1 MRQEG
6 EEVGV
11 MKWRMEEGAHRNG
24 RFPSMDVGS
33 SWRKVGAGAHR
44 NGRFPGSQGWWRS
57 DLKTT
62 RTKDKCQDT
71 LNQTRKLEEGR
82 PFLLAGI
89 AMSS

>member
-1 MRQEG
+1 
-6 EEVGV
+6 
-11 MKWRMEEGAHRNG
+11 MKGRMEEGAHRNG

-82 PFLLAGI
+82 PAPGAFEPLRQAKAAG
-89 AMSS
+89 A